1 MVHTLTTTTSTTT
14 HFPLCRS
21 VNRRCRALRNGRGEL
36 ADGMLAAMRAHKAD
50 HHMEGVYW
58 LVHVLGPVFAAPS
71 SFIHSSSTFEH

>member
-1 MVHTLTTTTSTTT
+1 MQSLEEW
-14 HFPLCRS
+14 
-21 VNRRCRALRNGRGEL
+21 GDEL
-36 ADGMLAAMRAHKAD
+36 ADGMLAAVRAHKAD